1 MSSHPLDF
9 FAYPFPLT
17 AANIFIALPCVK
29 GAGLIITAA
38 SKHGKG
44 EILHNRLK
52 MARKR
57 RIKDFS
63 HFSILH

>member
-9 FAYPFPLT
+9 FTHPFLLT

-44 EILHNRLK
+44 SVLHNQLK

-63 HFSILH
+63 HFQILH